1 MRESPQRYDVTV
13 VTALSG
19 GKQKPL
25 TLQQAAG
32 IVGVSPDTIARWCK
46 RYGIGKQL
54 HRKAPWRV
62 DPAGLAIVAAG
73 DAEALA
79 KHHAQRG

>member
-1 MRESPQRYDVTV
+1 MNILE
-13 VTALSG
+13 
-19 GKQKPL
+19 KQKPL

-32 IVGVSPDTIARWCK
+32 IAGVSPDTVARWCR

-62 DPAGLAIVAAG
+62 DPVGLAIVKAG
-73 DAEALA
+73 DGQALA
-79 KHHAQRG
+79 EYQRELSSR

>member
-1 MRESPQRYDVTV
+1 MKNDQTPR
-13 VTALSG
+13 
-19 GKQKPL
+19 PL

-32 IVGVSPDTIARWCK
+32 IAGVSPDTVARWCR

-62 DPAGLAIVAAG
+62 DPSGLAIVAAG
-73 DAEALA
+73 DAEALRQYQ
-79 KHHAQRG
+79 KSH